1 MKSELLLHKLDDI
14 TVGEIMPT
22 KFGLDLMA
30 EAIAE
35 QVSAGLVN
43 PLDVVI
49 RLNAMDQLVKL
60 VKDKISKDVL
70 DELYK
75 HPKQKA
81 EINGVQV
88 SEMTSIKYDYSH
100 LPGWTELDLQ
110 LTELKEKQKAIEDHE
125 KTYHKG
131 DLPVKSSSVTFKIQI
146 PK

>member
-1 MKSELLLHKLDDI
+1 MKSELQHKLDEI
-14 TVGEIMPT
+14 KVGEIMPT

-35 QVSAGLVN
+35 QVQDGHINALEA
-43 PLDVVI
+43 VI
-49 RLNAMDQLVKL
+49 RLGAMETLVKM
-60 VKDKISKDVL
+60 VKDKISKDVM

-88 SEMTSIKYDYSH
+88 SEFNSVKYDYSH
-100 LPGWTELDLQ
+100 LPGWAELDQ
-110 LTELKEKQKAIEDHE
+110 QITDLTEKRKAIEEHE

-131 DLPVKSSSVTFKIQI
+131 DLPIKSSSVSFKINI

>member
-1 MKSELLLHKLDDI
+1 MQSEKLSRLDDI
-14 TVGEIMPT
+14 RVGEISPT

-35 QVSAGLVN
+35 QVQNGNLNALETA
-43 PLDVVI
+43 I
-49 RLNAMDQLVKL
+49 RLNAMEQLTKMI
-60 VKDKISKDVL
+60 KEKISKDVM

-88 SEMTSIKYDYSH
+88 SEFSSVKYDYSH
-100 LPGWTELDLQ
+100 LPGWDELDQ
-110 LTELKEKQKAIEDHE
+110 QIAELTDKRKAIEDHE

-131 DLPVKSSSVTFKIQI
+131 DLPIKSSTVTFKIQI

>member
-1 MKSELLLHKLDDI
+1 MQSEKLSRLDDI
-14 TVGEIMPT
+14 RVGEISPT

-35 QVSAGLVN
+35 QVQNGNLNALETA
-43 PLDVVI
+43 I
-49 RLNAMDQLVKL
+49 RLNAMEQLTKMI
-60 VKDKISKDVL
+60 KEKISKYVM

-88 SEMTSIKYDYSH
+88 SEFSSVKYDYSH
-100 LPGWTELDLQ
+100 LPGWDELDQ
-110 LTELKEKQKAIEDHE
+110 QIAELTEKRKAIEDHE

-131 DLPVKSSSVTFKIQI
+131 DLPIKSSTVTFKIQI

>member
-1 MKSELLLHKLDDI
+1 MQLEKQTRLDEI
-14 TVGEIMPT
+14 KVGEIMPT

-30 EAIAE
+30 EAVAE
-35 QVSAGLVN
+35 QIRDGNVN
-43 PLDVVI
+43 ALEAVI
-49 RLNAMDQLVKL
+49 RLNAMETFSKMVKE
-60 VKDKISKDVL
+60 KISDNVM

-81 EINGVQV
+81 EINGVSV

-100 LPGWTELDLQ
+100 LPGWAEIDQ
-110 LTELKEKQKAIEDHE
+110 QIAELKEKQKAIEDHE

>member
-1 MKSELLLHKLDDI
+1 MQSEKLSRLDDI
-14 TVGEIMPT
+14 RVGEISPT

-35 QVSAGLVN
+35 QVQNGNLNALETA
-43 PLDVVI
+43 I
-49 RLNAMDQLVKL
+49 RLNAMEQLTKMI
-60 VKDKISKDVL
+60 KEKISKDVM

-88 SEMTSIKYDYSH
+88 SEFSSVKYDYSH
-100 LPGWTELDLQ
+100 LPGWDELDQ
-110 LTELKEKQKAIEDHE
+110 QIAELIEKKKTIEDHE

-131 DLPVKSSSVTFKIQI
+131 DLPIKSSTVTFKIQI

>member
-1 MKSELLLHKLDDI
+1 MKSEIKQHKLDEI
-14 TVGEIMPT
+14 KVGEIMPT

-35 QVSAGLVN
+35 QVKEGYVN
-43 PLDVVI
+43 ALDAVI
-49 RLNAMDQLVKL
+49 RMNAMETLVKM
-60 VKDKISKDVL
+60 VREKISADVM

-100 LPGWTELDLQ
+100 LPGWSELDQ
-110 LTELKEKQKAIEDHE
+110 QIAELTEKRKAIEDHE

-131 DLPVKSSSVTFKIQI
+131 DLPIKSSSVTFKIQI

>member
-1 MKSELLLHKLDDI
+1 MQSEKLSRLDDI
-14 TVGEIMPT
+14 RVGEISPT

-35 QVSAGLVN
+35 QVQNGNLNALETA
-43 PLDVVI
+43 I
-49 RLNAMDQLVKL
+49 RLNAMEQLTKMI
-60 VKDKISKDVL
+60 KEKISKDVM

-88 SEMTSIKYDYSH
+88 SEFSSVKYDYSH
-100 LPGWTELDLQ
+100 LPGWYELDQ
-110 LTELKEKQKAIEDHE
+110 QIAELTEKRKAIEDHE

-131 DLPVKSSSVTFKIQI
+131 DLPIKSSTVTFKIQI

>member
-1 MKSELLLHKLDDI
+1 MKSELQHNLDEI
-14 TVGEIMPT
+14 KVGEIMPT

-35 QVSAGLVN
+35 QVNDGHINA
-43 PLDVVI
+43 LDAVI
-49 RLNAMDQLVKL
+49 RLNAMETLTKMVKE
-60 VKDKISKDVL
+60 KISKNVM

-81 EINGVQV
+81 EINGVSV

-100 LPGWTELDLQ
+100 LPGWAELDQ
-110 LTELKEKQKAIEDHE
+110 QIAELTEKRKAIEDHE

-131 DLPVKSSSVTFKIQI
+131 DLPIKSSTVTFKIQI